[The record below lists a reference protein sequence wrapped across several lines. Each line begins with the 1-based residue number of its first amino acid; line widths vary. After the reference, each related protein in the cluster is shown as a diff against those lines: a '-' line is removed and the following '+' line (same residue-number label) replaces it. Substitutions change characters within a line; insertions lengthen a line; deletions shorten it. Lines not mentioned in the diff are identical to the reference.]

1 MAKRKTRESHTGQL
15 GILNPA
21 VVIFVCVFALAI
33 LGVSVLFSASLPVD
47 TNDPYQ
53 IIEKQA
59 LWMGITFVAGLL
71 ALKIDLEWFRKFIW
85 VGYAVCVICLLYTS
99 DAADE

>member
-21 VVIFVCVFALAI
+21 VVIVVCVFALAI

-47 TNDPYQ
+47 PKDLHSFPTRRSSDLKASVVDGDNVCRWFVG
-53 IIEKQA
+53 IEDRFG
-59 LWMGITFVAGLL
+59 MV
-71 ALKIDLEWFRKFIW
+71 
-85 VGYAVCVICLLYTS
+85 
-99 DAADE
+99 

>member
-21 VVIFVCVFALAI
+21 VVIVVCVFALAI

-59 LWMGITFVAGLL
+59 LWMGVTFVA
-71 ALKIDLEWFRKFIW
+71 
-85 VGYAVCVICLLYTS
+85 
-99 DAADE
+99 